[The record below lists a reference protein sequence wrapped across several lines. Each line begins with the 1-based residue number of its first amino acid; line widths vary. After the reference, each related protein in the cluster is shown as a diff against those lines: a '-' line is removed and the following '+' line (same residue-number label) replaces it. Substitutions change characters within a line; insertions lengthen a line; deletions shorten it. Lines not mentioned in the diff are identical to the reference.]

1 MEAHGKATDKRLK
14 YSFRLG
20 FDRIKVCKTTFMA
33 TLDIRPG
40 VLRGVNK
47 RRDKITGA
55 IQPTRRGKRKLNNN
69 KISFI

>member
-1 MEAHGKATDKRLK
+1 MEAQGKATDKRQR
-14 YSFRLG
+14 YSYRLG
-20 FDRIKVCKTTFMA
+20 FDRIKVCKKTFMA
-33 TLDIRPG
+33 TFDIGPG

-47 RRDKITGA
+47 RRDKITGT